1 MNHRLQAVA
10 YGTVLALCA
19 GWVLWIGQSVLLP
32 IAFSILVV
40 YVIVGTSRLVSR
52 LPGLGSRMP
61 RSLLYAVSF
70 LLICA
75 ALAATFWLVAADLG
89 RAIELAPRYQES
101 LLARIQDVSA
111 RLGIEDEPS
120 WATVRQY
127 LLAQGTTQKLLGYSA
142 VILTSVPSLLV
153 VSVLYVIFLLIELG
167 TFPRKLAN
175 LSEDPAAVAR
185 LQKIITHVNERIGTY
200 LALKTFMCVLTG
212 VLSWMAMAWAGLELA
227 SFFGVLIALVNYIP
241 YLGSF
246 LGVFVPVGFGLLQ
259 FGFSGELLLLLAILL
274 AVQFTIGNVLDP
286 WLMSNSLNLSPFA
299 ILASLAAWSALWGM
313 AGAFLAVPLT
323 ACIVMVLA
331 ESKGTRPL
339 AVLLS
344 KTGDVGDAERG
355 SPS

>member
-61 RSLLYAVSF
+61 KSVLYAVSF

-101 LLARIQDVSA
+101 LLATIQAFSA
-111 RLGIEDEPS
+111 RLGVEDEPT

-127 LLAQGTTQKLLGYSA
+127 LLAQGNTQKLLGYSA
-142 VILTSVPSLLV
+142 AILTSVPSLLV
-153 VSVLYVIFLLIELG
+153 VSVLYVVFLLIELG
-167 TFPRKLAN
+167 TLPRKLAN

-212 VLSWMAMAWAGLELA
+212 VLSWAAMAWAGLELA

-259 FGFSGELLLLLAILL
+259 FGFSGELLFLLAILM

-286 WLMSNSLNLSPFA
+286 WLMANSLNLSPFA

-344 KTGDVGDAERG
+344 KTGDVGEVERG